1 MTRFIVLATLTL
13 SLPAA
18 ALAATIPVTSD
29 FDADLDGW
37 TAWGINTDNIFSP
50 HLVDH
55 SGDLSHSASG
65 GNPDGYA
72 RFDDVIVETGAL
84 LRAPAKFLGDWSGL
98 IGTGVLS
105 FDHRIFE
112 DGDVTP
118 DKFSPYYAVVFSGS
132 LFDFAGWI
140 GPTPT
145 GPTDWVHHDI
155 PLDPAN
161 WQVSPVS
168 GLSFEQI
175 LANVTDLFIP
185 FELVDNDSVQMQEQN
200 GVDNV
205 SLVPAPAAAYL
216 LVLGGLFGLR
226 RRRR

>member
-1 MTRFIVLATLTL
+1 MTRFIVLTTLTL
-13 SLPAA
+13 GLPAA

-50 HLVDH
+50 YLVDH
-55 SGDLSHSASG
+55 GADLSHSASG
-65 GNPDGYA
+65 GNPNGYA

-98 IGTGVLS
+98 IGTGILS

-118 DKFSPYYAVVFSGS
+118 DKFSPYYAVVFSGG

-140 GPTPT
+140 GSTPT
-145 GPTDWVHHDI
+145 GPTDWVHVDI

-161 WQVSPVS
+161 WQLSPAS
-168 GLSFEQI
+168 SLSFEQI

-205 SLVPAPAAAYL
+205 SLVPAPAVAYF

-226 RRRR
+226 CRRR